1 MFREKKQ
8 SDHAE
13 EGGSGENRINF
24 AWIVYVGMDIG
35 YREQEIAHMYYGKW
49 CDLFEEW
56 KNMHNIRMKR
66 MVFEEQKVQSLI
78 DL

>member
-1 MFREKKQ
+1 MFQKKKRG
-8 SDHAE
+8 DHAE
-13 EGGSGENRINF
+13 GDGGDSEISF

-35 YREQEIAHMYYGKW
+35 YSEKEVAHMYYGKW

-66 MVFEEQKVQSLI
+66 MVFEEEKVQSLM

>member
-1 MFREKKQ
+1 
-8 SDHAE
+8 
-13 EGGSGENRINF
+13 
-24 AWIVYVGMDIG
+24 MDIG
-35 YREQEIAHMYYGKW
+35 YSEKEVAHMYYGKW

-66 MVFEEQKVQSLI
+66 MVFEEEKVQSLM